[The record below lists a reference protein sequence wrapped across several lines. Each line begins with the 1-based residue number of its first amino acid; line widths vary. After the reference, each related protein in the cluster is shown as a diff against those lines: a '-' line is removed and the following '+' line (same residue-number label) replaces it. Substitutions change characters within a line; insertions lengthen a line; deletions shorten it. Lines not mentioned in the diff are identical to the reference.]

1 MERSGHHE
9 DPILLSPME
18 DFTDDGDDMAG
29 YKISTIEDEESHIY
43 AKIGAPASFMM
54 QRFQQQPFPSN
65 PSISSIESSGSQNLS
80 SLDSANSFKKKPFI
94 IKNVYVNP
102 PEDLHVV
109 AMFTYFIS

>member
-54 QRFQQQPFPSN
+54 QRFQQKPFPS
-65 PSISSIESSGSQNLS
+65 
-80 SLDSANSFKKKPFI
+80 
-94 IKNVYVNP
+94 
-102 PEDLHVV
+102 V
-109 AMFTYFIS
+109 ALITIHCMHILVMAAQKLVR